1 MDEQQVQKDIE
12 SMVNYLKI
20 HKPENATTEYAA
32 AMLVFMQTKL
42 HELALNDPEELLNL
56 YETYQKQDTDK

>member
-32 AMLVFMQTKL
+32 AMLDFMQTKL

-56 YETYQKQDTDK
+56 YESYQKQDTDK

>member
-32 AMLVFMQTKL
+32 AMLDFMQTKL

-56 YETYQKQDTDK
+56 YET

>member
-32 AMLVFMQTKL
+32 AMLDFMQTKL

>member
-12 SMVNYLKI
+12 SMVSYLKI
-20 HKPENATTEYAA
+20 HQPENATPEYAA
-32 AMLVFMQTKL
+32 AMLDFMQTKL
-42 HELALNDPEELLNL
+42 HELALHDPEELLNL

>member
-20 HKPENATTEYAA
+20 HKPENATIEYAA
-32 AMLVFMQTKL
+32 AMLDFMQTKL

>member
-32 AMLVFMQTKL
+32 AMLEFMQTKL

>member
-12 SMVNYLKI
+12 TMVSYLKI
-20 HKPENATTEYAA
+20 HQPENATPEYAA
-32 AMLVFMQTKL
+32 AMLDFMQTKL

-56 YETYQKQDTDK
+56 YESYQQSPENK

>member
-12 SMVNYLKI
+12 TMVSYLKI
-20 HKPENATTEYAA
+20 HQPENATPEYAA
-32 AMLVFMQTKL
+32 AMLDFMQIKL

-56 YETYQKQDTDK
+56 YESYQQSPENK